1 MSLKSL
7 RRQLRGGDNIMEETT
22 DFLNALNSMK
32 EKSFGYIC
40 ANVTF
45 DLSEFYKDKKK
56 HLVNKDIYIMINTQE
71 VENDVRL
78 NVTCANDMLIHTFDV
93 SFPIIKDNYLSNEL
107 KEFITYAIGSHYQM
121 LKLVRTDDLKL
132 EDIYKA
138 DLEMFI
144 KNRLDSDDIFPYE
157 FNITGRKRILK
168 ELSKEGFKVKSLL
181 VKICTKFRCCEC
193 ESVIDGVPL
202 LVIKGSRSS
211 APLLNDII
219 TVEDCYCNK
228 CLDGKNLKYFFSKY
242 NMIQTESFL
251 MLEKLIK
258 LSNM

>member
-1 MSLKSL
+1 MVKFC
-7 RRQLRGGDNIMEETT
+7 QLYVSRVKIMEEIN

-40 ANVTF
+40 ANVSF

-78 NVTCANDMLIHTFDV
+78 NVTCANDMLIHTFNV

-107 KEFITYAIGSHYQM
+107 KEFITYAINFHYQM
-121 LKLVRTDDLKL
+121 LKLARTDDLKF

-157 FNITGRKRILK
+157 FNITGRKRVLK

-181 VKICTKFRCCEC
+181 VRTGTKFKCCEC

-202 LVIKGSRSS
+202 LIIKGSRSF
-211 APLLNDII
+211 AHLKDVII
-219 TVEDCYCNK
+219 VEDCYCNN
-228 CLDGKNLKYFFSKY
+228 CIDGKNLGYFFSKY
-242 NMIQTESFL
+242 NTIQTESFL

-258 LSNM
+258 LTNM

>member
-1 MSLKSL
+1 
-7 RRQLRGGDNIMEETT
+7 MEETT

-40 ANVTF
+40 ANVDF

-78 NVTCANDMLIHTFDV
+78 NVTCANDMLIHTFDI

-107 KEFITYAIGSHYQM
+107 KEFITYAIGSHYHV
-121 LKLVRTDDLKL
+121 LKLARTNGLKL
-132 EDIYKA
+132 EDTYKV
-138 DLEMFI
+138 DLETFI
-144 KNRLDSDDIFPYE
+144 KNRLDSDDSFLYE
-157 FNITGRKRILK
+157 FNITGGKRVLK

-181 VKICTKFRCCEC
+181 VKTGTKFKCCEC
-193 ESVIDGVPL
+193 ESVIDGLPL

-211 APLLNDII
+211 AHLSNDVI
-219 TVEDCYCNK
+219 TVEDCYCGR
-228 CLDGKNLKYFFSKY
+228 CIDGKTLGYFFSKY
-242 NMIQTESFL
+242 NMIRIESFL
-251 MLEKLIK
+251 MLEKLIR
-258 LSNM
+258 LSNK